1 MHSLQEIIRMNEKAA
16 ARVETNFDRHC
27 SFEKDSRG
35 NVILHSAKLRNT
47 AFLPAGRKAEGFLT
61 AWWSRNSQEQ
71 RDSLV
76 EGYFA

>member
-27 SFEKDSRG
+27 SFEKDARG
-35 NVILHSAKLRNT
+35 NVILHSARLRNT
-47 AFLPAGRKAEGFLT
+47 AFLPAGSAASKFLA

-71 RDSLV
+71 RDRLV
-76 EGYFA
+76 ESYF